1 MNRTYKIGH
10 FTRMGNGYDVMLK
23 FSYTGEIFLVYQ
35 SHDHYMIFPII
46 EVPRRLAEFIESEVP
61 GESNG

>member
-10 FTRMGNGYDVMLK
+10 LTRMGVGYDVMLK
-23 FSYTGEIFLVYQ
+23 LSYTGETLLVFNSQ
-35 SHDHYMIFPII
+35 DHYMIFPII
-46 EVPRRLAEFIESEVP
+46 EVPRGLAEFIESEVP